1 MDVNNNN
8 KNNNET
14 ENWDDMERWNDM
26 ENWGIDWPWNEIKKK
41 RPKSLMNYREVLR
54 AKKKALEDIVF
65 MGVILI
71 LLALIITTK

>member
-1 MDVNNNN
+1 MDVN
-8 KNNNET
+8 NNNET
-14 ENWDDMERWNDM
+14 ENWDDM

-41 RPKSLMNYREVLR
+41 RPKSPMTYREVLR

>member
-1 MDVNNNN
+1 MDVN

-14 ENWDDMERWNDM
+14 ENWDDMERWSDM

-41 RPKSLMNYREVLR
+41 RPEAPLNYRAVLR

>member
-1 MDVNNNN
+1 
-8 KNNNET
+8 
-14 ENWDDMERWNDM
+14 M
-26 ENWGIDWPWNEIKKK
+26 ENWGIDWPWNEIKKH
-41 RPKSLMNYREVLR
+41 RPKAPLNYRAVLR